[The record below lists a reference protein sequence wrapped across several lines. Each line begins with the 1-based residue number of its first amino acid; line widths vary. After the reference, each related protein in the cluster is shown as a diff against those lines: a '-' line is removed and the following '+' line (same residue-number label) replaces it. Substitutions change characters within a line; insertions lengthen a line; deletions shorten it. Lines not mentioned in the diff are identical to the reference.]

1 MDNLNIYNKL
11 REVPETAKKSIA
23 AGRLKGMTDIS
34 PMWRIK
40 VMTETFGV
48 CGIGWYYTIEKQWL
62 EEGSEGAIKC
72 FCNINLYVKVG
83 DEWSMAIP
91 GTGGSDFI
99 AKESRG
105 LYTSDE
111 CYKMALTDAL
121 SVSMKAL
128 GVGADVYYEK
138 DRTKYNNV
146 SEISSVTTEV
156 KKLSEAQVKRL
167 IAIANSVGYDLAKVK
182 STILKK
188 YKKTNIEDL
197 TKKEYDECCAGFE
210 SLKKE

>member
-1 MDNLNIYNKL
+1 MENLSIYNKV
-11 REVPETAKKSIA
+11 RVVPDTAKKSIG

-40 VMTETFGV
+40 IMTETFGV

-83 DEWSMAIP
+83 NEWSMAIP

-128 GVGADVYYEK
+128 GIGADVYFEK
-138 DRTKYNNV
+138 DRTKYNNTDTNG
-146 SEISSVTTEV
+146 SQET
-156 KKLSEAQVKRL
+156 KKQLSDAQVNRL
-167 IAIANSVGYDLAKVK
+167 IAIANSVGHDITSVK
-182 STILKK
+182 KTIMKK
-188 YKKTNIEDL
+188 YNKTNIADL
-197 TKKEYDECCAGFE
+197 TKTQYDECCAGFE